1 MGLLLQR
8 QKEEKKRAMEEE
20 IAREK
25 AAAEEKRR
33 SRQQRHQ
40 QHDQP
45 FRARRGSID
54 THWQQPASSSAQ
66 QAKAAREAKEAA
78 DAKAAAEA
86 VEVAR
91 RAEEEEAAQEAARAV
106 AVAEAEVRHSDT
118 TVAPSFGSDPTP
130 SVGPQ
135 EAKETAALAHQ
146 QASADSLAIIRNL
159 AQEEVSKVG
168 SKGIPLSMLHNRMA
182 SMYGFGD
189 STPAEEL
196 HQALKTAPDVTV
208 SEREGEPWF
217 FPRVIAVAGESQIRT
232 LMPSQA
238 RHYARDT
245 TTYSKD
251 ELPPGWEKRTAGD
264 GRTYYANVV
273 SRTTQWEKPTFLD

>member
-1 MGLLLQR
+1 MQR
-8 QKEEKKRAMEEE
+8 QKEEKKRALEEE

-25 AAAEEKRR
+25 AAAEEKRL

-54 THWQQPASSSAQ
+54 THWQQPAYESA

-78 DAKAAAEA
+78 EAKAAAEA

-106 AVAEAEVRHSDT
+106 AVAEAEVRPS
-118 TVAPSFGSDPTP
+118 ASSSREPSFGKRSNTER
-130 SVGPQ
+130 GPQ

>member
-1 MGLLLQR
+1 M
-8 QKEEKKRAMEEE
+8 
-20 IAREK
+20 
-25 AAAEEKRR
+25 
-33 SRQQRHQ
+33 
-40 QHDQP
+40 
-45 FRARRGSID
+45 
-54 THWQQPASSSAQ
+54 
-66 QAKAAREAKEAA
+66 
-78 DAKAAAEA
+78 
-86 VEVAR
+86 
-91 RAEEEEAAQEAARAV
+91 
-106 AVAEAEVRHSDT
+106 
-118 TVAPSFGSDPTP
+118 
-130 SVGPQ
+130 
-135 EAKETAALAHQ
+135 AHQ

-245 TTYSKD
+245 TAYSKD